1 MVDQVSTDIIMN
13 LVLGSSAIEAESTAA
28 LSDSTLLQGFTAG
41 RYFEIESIDFGI
53 EKPADSK
60 SGAATDLNKV
70 TVKRRIDR
78 ASLAIMDCCFGA
90 KSLASATVVK
100 RRASGTD
107 VAGEPYL
114 KLLFT
119 GVLITEVAWN
129 DNDLINENFSFIC
142 RSMSFTYRAQNPD
155 GSMLGDFNAEWKQVA
170 SGATKT

>member
-13 LVLGSSAIEAESTAA
+13 LVLGSAAVEAESTAA
-28 LSDSTLLQGFTAG
+28 LSGSTLLNGFTAG

-53 EKPADSK
+53 EKPAGSTK
-60 SGAATDLNKV
+60 GAATDLSKI

-78 ASLAIMDCCFGA
+78 ASLAILDCCFGA
-90 KSLASATVVK
+90 KPVVSATIVK
-100 RRASGTD
+100 RRASGTE

-114 KLLFT
+114 RIQFN
-119 GVLITEVAWN
+119 GVLITDIAW
-129 DNDLINENFSFIC
+129 DDDELINENFSFIC

-170 SGATKT
+170 SGATK

>member
-13 LVLGSSAIEAESTAA
+13 LVLGSNAIEAESTAA
-28 LSDSTLLQGFTAG
+28 LSDSTLLDGFTAG
-41 RYFEIESIDFGI
+41 RYFEIESIDLGI
-53 EKPADSK
+53 EKPAGSTK
-60 SGAATDLNKV
+60 GAATDLTKI
-70 TVKRRIDR
+70 TVRRRIDR
-78 ASLAIMDCCFGA
+78 ASVAILDCCFGA
-90 KSLASATVVK
+90 KPLASATIVK

-114 KLLFT
+114 KIKFN
-119 GVLITEVAWN
+119 GVLITEVAW
-129 DNDLINENFSFIC
+129 DDEELINENFSFIC